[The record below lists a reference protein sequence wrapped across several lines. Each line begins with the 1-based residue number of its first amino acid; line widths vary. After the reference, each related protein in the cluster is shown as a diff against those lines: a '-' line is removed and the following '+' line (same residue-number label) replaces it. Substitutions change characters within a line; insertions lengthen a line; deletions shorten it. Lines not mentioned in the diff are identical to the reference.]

1 MAYRKSVGALLY
13 WKPAPGTAK
22 VSSLV
27 SNDDE
32 KLFRK
37 AMANVRPLRQSG
49 RTVPAPKRKP
59 PKPRSRWHP
68 AETEPA
74 VKPGLGRRVTAEELL
89 EFRRPG
95 VSDRAFRK
103 LRGGR
108 VDIEAELDLHGLTLS
123 QARQALR
130 RFIDRC
136 LQGRIRC
143 VRIIHGRGLGS
154 GSQGPVL
161 KAEVNHQLR
170 HCEPVLAFVSAPAWD
185 GGSGAVYVLLH
196 RR

>member
-1 MAYRKSVGALLY
+1 
-13 WKPAPGTAK
+13 
-22 VSSLV
+22 
-27 SNDDE
+27 
-32 KLFRK
+32 
-37 AMANVRPLRQSG
+37 MANVRPLRKSG
-49 RTVPAPKRKP
+49 RTLPAPKRKP

-130 RFIDRC
+130 HFIDRC
-136 LQGRIRC
+136 LQGRLRC

-161 KAEVNHQLR
+161 KADVNHQLR

-185 GGSGAVYVLLH
+185 GGSGAVYVVL
-196 RR
+196 RRR